1 MSDDE
6 PDFFEENI
14 ETNREVC
21 SNCFRKVII
30 VIPKEERT
38 PLHANESIKRMIAD
52 GRYPGKESEMCYPS
66 ISDVNQRH
74 TPSTGIA
81 CECGVIDHD
90 TKLRPL
96 NKDQMIG
103 RSKRLLNRL
112 EAMGYDV
119 DKDEFFD
126 VVRSMK
132 EDPNKQFDDREIF
145 ATAIEDSVNHG

>member
-6 PDFFEENI
+6 SDFFEENI

-38 PLHANESIKRMIAD
+38 PLRANESVKRMIAD
-52 GRYPGKESEMCYPS
+52 GRYPGKDSEMCYPS
-66 ISDVNQRH
+66 ISDVHQRH
-74 TPSTGIA
+74 TSSTGIA

-96 NKDQMIG
+96 TKEKMIDH
-103 RSKRLLNRL
+103 SHRLIERL
-112 EAMGYDV
+112 EKMGHEV

-145 ATAIEDSVNHG
+145 ATAIEDSVNNG